1 MNIYTATIPDRMHHL
16 DLGLFNY
23 QVTYT
28 RELLKELCGQIAVD
42 ELDNRLANIPRFS
55 GLKIFKNGLEN
66 IKRFTADEFQNMMK
80 VFIFV
85 IEGIIKKHHKEM
97 ISENQ
102 AGQLDAA
109 LVNAYY
115 LWNKMYLYSRREY
128 FLESELSDFKV
139 LCLALYINC
148 FVTYKILTF
157 YCIYRIELLNGPEC
171 SYDSLKNTLLQNFDC
186 RNCII
191 GITILLR

>member
-1 MNIYTATIPDRMHHL
+1 MATISDRIYHL

-42 ELDNRLANIPRFS
+42 ELDNRLANIPRFP

-66 IKRFTADEFQNMMK
+66 IKRFTANEFRNMMK

-85 IEGIIKKHHKEM
+85 IEGLIVKHHKAT

-102 AGQLDAA
+102 AIQADAV

-115 LWNKMYLYSRREY
+115 HWNKMYLYSCREY
-128 FLESELSDFKV
+128 FLESELNDFEV
-139 LCLALYINC
+139 LYTILYIN
-148 FVTYKILTF
+148 F
-157 YCIYRIELLNGPEC
+157 
-171 SYDSLKNTLLQNFDC
+171 
-186 RNCII
+186 II
-191 GITILLR
+191 CNI